1 MLMDLNMLVMTGGRE
16 RTASEFGKLLSQAGF
31 EMTRVIP
38 THSPFVLMEGT
49 RRG

>member
-16 RTASEFGKLLSQAGF
+16 RTAKEFEKVLGDAGF

-38 THSPFVLMEGT
+38 TESPFALIEG
-49 RRG
+49 RPK